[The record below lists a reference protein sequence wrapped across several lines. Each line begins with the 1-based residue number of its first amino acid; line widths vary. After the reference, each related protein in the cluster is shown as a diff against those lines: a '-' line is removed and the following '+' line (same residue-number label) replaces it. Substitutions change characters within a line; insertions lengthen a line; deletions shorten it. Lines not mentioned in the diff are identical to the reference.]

1 MTPTPP
7 PWSRRR
13 SRTLVGA
20 AALVAV
26 ALTACTSDDHPSA
39 NPAPSTATTS
49 RQSTTSTSTSEPTST
64 TSSTPD
70 AQAAAVGGYRAFWA
84 AYLTAADPMNPDHPG
99 LADHATGEQLKTV
112 RSGFLA
118 FRSAGHVIRG
128 TFELAPTVVSF
139 DGSSAQIRDCYDDAT
154 GVFDAASG
162 ARQDVD
168 DPRRHL
174 VTAQVVNVDGS
185 WKVATVTHE
194 GDGCQAG

>member
-7 PWSRRR
+7 PWNRRR
-13 SRTLVGA
+13 LRNLLLVATLVAMASAACSSGDGSSA
-20 AALVAV
+20 DRPPSTTATAALV
-26 ALTACTSDDHPSA
+26 TA
-39 NPAPSTATTS
+39 STATT
-49 RQSTTSTSTSEPTST
+49 TTTAPTASN
-64 TSSTPD
+64 PEE
-70 AQAAAVGGYRAFWA
+70 AAVTGYRAFWA
-84 AYLTAADPMNPDHPG
+84 AYLAAADPMNPEHPG
-99 LADHATGEQLKTV
+99 LAEHATGEQLKTV

-128 TFELAPTVVSF
+128 TFELAPKVVSF

-154 GVFDAASG
+154 GVFDSASG

-174 VTAQVVNVDGS
+174 VTAQVVLVEGS

-194 GDGCQAG
+194 GDGCEAG